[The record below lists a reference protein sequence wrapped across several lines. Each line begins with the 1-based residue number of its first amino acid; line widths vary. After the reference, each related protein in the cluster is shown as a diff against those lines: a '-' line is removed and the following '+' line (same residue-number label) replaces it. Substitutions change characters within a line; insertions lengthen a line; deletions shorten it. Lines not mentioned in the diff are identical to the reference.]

1 MTGPSFETP
10 DPSGGQ
16 SGYGAPGRQPGDP
29 SPYGGGTPGARPPQ
43 VLTASVLGFVA
54 ALFLLL
60 VAFTYF
66 ALATLAGVLA
76 LFGALFLALAA
87 GCIWGGVLAIRGRGS
102 RVLLVAAA
110 VSAALVLFGIV
121 TALVTGAGPDVFSVL
136 VLVLLVGSIALLQ
149 QPVSKQYFASR
160 GAR

>member
-1 MTGPSFETP
+1 MTGPSSEEN
-10 DPSGGQ
+10 DPPGGQ
-16 SGYGAPGRQPGDP
+16 PGYGAPGQQPGGL
-29 SPYGGGTPGARPPQ
+29 SPHGGGTPGARPPQ
-43 VLTASVLGFVA
+43 VLTAAVLGFVA

-76 LFGALFLALAA
+76 LFGVLFLALAA
-87 GCIWGGVLAIRGRGS
+87 GCIWGGVQAIRGTGS

-110 VSAALVLFGIV
+110 VTAGLVLFGIV
-121 TALVTGAGPDVFSVL
+121 TALVTGTGLDVFSVL

-149 QPVSKQYFASR
+149 QPVSKRYFASR